1 MRLLPTLFLLLLVCG
16 LSMSANAASCTLLN
30 DHELERL
37 QTLAIESDLNNLK
50 AISSPFTVRDIR
62 IVLQDV
68 FPVEGHWLARS
79 ANRFHPRTKIH
90 VLQAALPFAVGDV
103 IDDRILKE
111 SERILRAKPY
121 LHDARVFVRQICDAY
136 ADVDI
141 VVRDVWTLTPKLDF
155 NRAGGDNEFAFG
167 VSDSNLLGLGKE
179 FDISYEQQDERE
191 GINFVLSDPNILGT
205 RWAASA
211 IAADNDD
218 GHRYGID
225 VALPFYALDSRFS
238 TGFLLIDD
246 KRDNGLY
253 LLSDKI
259 WEIGVESEDL
269 RSFVGFSNGRKGRW
283 VDRLIF
289 GAAYR
294 YEEFTYPDLFPD
306 PGPPERK
313 FVYPYVAWQRV
324 EDRFVHRSNLDR
336 IGRTEDVDLGIR
348 SYVELGWSAE
358 SFGGIGDYLV
368 GRAFLSGRWYLADRH
383 LLHMALEFN
392 GRYEIEDHF
401 TDEAITTLA
410 ATYSWQHRE
419 QWNLVL
425 RGNYTVVRN
434 LPVHRQLTLGGDSGL
449 RGYPSRY
456 QVGDRQYLFT
466 VEERYYT
473 NLIPFGLFHVGWAA
487 FVDVGRAW
495 YKDAAPTW
503 VPERTGDHYD
513 TLVDVGIGLRL
524 ESIRTRGD
532 RVVHIDIAKP
542 LIDGPEVSSFELTLT
557 VKRSI

>member
-1 MRLLPTLFLLLLVCG
+1 MRLLLAFSLMVGCG
-16 LSMSANAASCTLLN
+16 LSMSTTASSCTVLN
-30 DHELERL
+30 EHNLEWL
-37 QTLAIESDLNNLK
+37 QTLAIETDLEDLQST
-50 AISSPFTVRDIR
+50 ATPFTVRDIR
-62 IVLQDV
+62 IVRQDV

-79 ANRFHPRTKIH
+79 ANRFHPGTKNS

-103 IDDRILKE
+103 IDQRVLKE

-121 LHDARVFVRQICDAY
+121 LHDARVFVRQICDEY
-136 ADVDI
+136 ADVDVI
-141 VVRDVWTLTPKLDF
+141 VRDVWTLTPKLDF

-167 VSDSNLLGLGKE
+167 VSDTNLLGLGKE
-179 FDISYEQQDERE
+179 IDISYEHDDERK
-191 GINFVLSDPNILGT
+191 GVNVVFSDPNILGT

-211 IAADNDD
+211 IVADNDD
-218 GHRYGID
+218 GHRYGLK

-238 TGFLLIDD
+238 TGILLNDD

-259 WEIGVESEDL
+259 WEIGVETEDM
-269 RSFVGFSNGRKGRW
+269 RSFVGFSKGRTGRW
-283 VDRLIF
+283 IDRLIF

-294 YEEFTYPDLFPD
+294 NEEFSYPDLFPD
-306 PGPPERK
+306 PGPAERK
-313 FVYPYVAWQRV
+313 FVYPYVAWQRI
-324 EDRFVHRSNLDR
+324 EDRFVNRSNLDR
-336 IGRTEDVDLGIR
+336 IGRTEDIGLGIR
-348 SYVELGWSAE
+348 SYVELGWSDE

-392 GRYEIEDHF
+392 GRYEIEERF
-401 TDEAITTLA
+401 TDEAITTIV
-410 ATYSWQHRE
+410 ATYSWQHHQ

-425 RGNYTVVRN
+425 RGDYTVVRN

-456 QVGDRQYLFT
+456 QVGDRRHLFT
-466 VEERYYT
+466 LEERYYT
-473 NLIPFGLFHVGWAA
+473 NLIPFGLFHMGWAA
-487 FVDVGRAW
+487 FVDFGRAW
-495 YKDAAPTW
+495 YKDDAPTW
-503 VPERTGDHYD
+503 VPDRTGDHFD
-513 TLVDVGIGLRL
+513 TLVNVGIGLRL

-542 LIDGPEVSSFELTLT
+542 LVDGPEVSSYELTLT

>member
-1 MRLLPTLFLLLLVCG
+1 MRLLLAFSLMVGCG
-16 LSMSANAASCTLLN
+16 LSMPTTASSCTVLN
-30 DHELERL
+30 EHNLEWL
-37 QTLAIESDLNNLK
+37 QTLAIETDLDDLQST
-50 AISSPFTVRDIR
+50 ATPFTVRDIR
-62 IVLQDV
+62 IVRQDV

-79 ANRFHPRTKIH
+79 ANRFHPATKNS
-90 VLQAALPFAVGDV
+90 VLEAALPFAVGDV
-103 IDDRILKE
+103 IDARVLQE

-121 LHDARVFVRQICDAY
+121 LHDARVFVRQICDEY
-136 ADVDI
+136 ADVDV

-167 VSDSNLLGLGKE
+167 VSDTNLLGLGKE
-179 FDISYEQQDERE
+179 IDISYEHDDERK
-191 GINFVLSDPNILGT
+191 GVNVVFSDPNILGT

-218 GHRYGID
+218 GHRYGLK

-238 TGFLLIDD
+238 TGILLNDD

-253 LLSDKI
+253 LLSNKI
-259 WEIGVESEDL
+259 FEIGVETEDM
-269 RSFVGFSNGRKGRW
+269 RSFVGFSKGRTGRW
-283 VDRLIF
+283 IDRLIF

-294 YEEFTYPDLFPD
+294 NEEFSYPELFPD
-306 PGPPERK
+306 PGPAERK
-313 FVYPYVAWQRV
+313 FVYPYVAWQRI
-324 EDRFVHRSNLDR
+324 EDRFVNRSNLDR
-336 IGRTEDVDLGIR
+336 IGRTEDIGLGIR
-348 SYVELGWSAE
+348 SYVELGWSDE

-368 GRAFLSGRWYLADRH
+368 GRAFLSGRWYLADKH

-392 GRYEIEDHF
+392 GRYEIEERF
-401 TDEAITTLA
+401 TDEAITTLST
-410 ATYSWQHRE
+410 TYSWHHRE

-434 LPVHRQLTLGGDSGL
+434 LPVHRQLTLGGDNGL

-456 QVGDRQYLFT
+456 QVGDRQYLVT
-466 VEERYYT
+466 LEERYYT
-473 NLIPFGLFHVGWAA
+473 NLIPFCLFHVGWAA
-487 FVDVGRAW
+487 FVDFGRAW
-495 YKDAAPTW
+495 YKDDAPTW
-503 VPERTGDHYD
+503 VPDRTGDHFD
-513 TLVDVGIGLRL
+513 TLVNVGIGLRL

-542 LIDGPEVSSFELTLT
+542 LVDGPEVSSYELTLT

>member
-1 MRLLPTLFLLLLVCG
+1 MRLLPTLFLLLLACG

-50 AISSPFTVRDIR
+50 ATSSPFTVRDIR

-179 FDISYEQQDERE
+179 FDISYEHQDERE

-294 YEEFTYPDLFPD
+294 YEEFSYPDLFPD

-495 YKDAAPTW
+495 YKDAAPAW

>member
-1 MRLLPTLFLLLLVCG
+1 MRFLFTLLLLVGCG
-16 LSMSANAASCTLLN
+16 LSTSANASSCRVLN
-30 DHELERL
+30 DQTLERL
-37 QTLAIESDLNNLK
+37 QTLAIETDLDDLQLT
-50 AISSPFTVRDIR
+50 STPFTVRDIR
-62 IVLQDV
+62 IVRQDV

-79 ANRFHPRTKIH
+79 ANRFHPRTKIR

-103 IDDRILKE
+103 IDERILKE
-111 SERILRAKPY
+111 AERILRAKPY

-136 ADVDI
+136 AEVDV

-179 FDISYEQQDERE
+179 IDISYEHQDERK
-191 GINFVLSDPNILGT
+191 GVSFVLRDPNILGT

-218 GHRYGID
+218 GHRYGVN

-238 TGFLLIDD
+238 TGFLLNDD

-283 VDRLIF
+283 IDRLIF

-294 YEEFTYPDLFPD
+294 NEEFTYPDLFPD
-306 PGPPERK
+306 PGPPKRR
-313 FVYPYVAWQRV
+313 FVYPYVAWQRL
-324 EDRFVHRSNLDR
+324 EDRFVNRSNLDR
-336 IGRTEDVDLGIR
+336 IGRTEDIDLGIR

-392 GRYEIEDHF
+392 GRYELQERV
-401 TDEAITTLA
+401 TDQAITTLA

-434 LPVHRQLTLGGDSGL
+434 LPVHLQLTLGGDNGL

-473 NLIPFGLFHVGWAA
+473 NLIPFGLFRVGWAA
-487 FVDVGRAW
+487 FIDFGRAW
-495 YKDAAPTW
+495 YKDTAPTW
-503 VPERTGDHYD
+503 VPERTGDHFD
-513 TLVDVGIGLRL
+513 TLADVGIGLRL

-532 RVVHIDIAKP
+532 RVIHIDIAKP
-542 LIDGPEVSSFELTLT
+542 LVDGPEVSSFELTLT
-557 VKRSI
+557 VKQSI